1 MSIALAVSKF
11 QLLPVMAGIIY
22 KSKKLGLCQIYVSY
36 VIFPNVPINLW
47 SNSFVNGLLLK
58 MIISAG

>member
-11 QLLPVMAGIIY
+11 QLLPVIAGIIY
-22 KSKKLGLCQIYVSY
+22 KSKKFGQCQIYASY

-47 SNSFVNGLLLK
+47 SNNFVNDLLLK
-58 MIISAG
+58 IIISAG

>member
-11 QLLPVMAGIIY
+11 QLLPVIAGIIY

-36 VIFPNVPINLW
+36 VIFPSVPINLW
-47 SNSFVNGLLLK
+47 SNSFATGLLLK
-58 MIISAG
+58 MMISAG

>member
-1 MSIALAVSKF
+1 MSMALAVSKF

-36 VIFPNVPINLW
+36 VIFPSVPMNLW
-47 SNSFVNGLLLK
+47 SNNFAIGPLLK
-58 MIISAG
+58 TMISAG